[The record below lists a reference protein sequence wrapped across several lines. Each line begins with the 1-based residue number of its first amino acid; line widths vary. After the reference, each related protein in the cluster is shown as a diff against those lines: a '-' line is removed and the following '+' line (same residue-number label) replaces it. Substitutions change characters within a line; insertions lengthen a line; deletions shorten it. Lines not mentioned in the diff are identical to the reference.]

1 MNFFSSHGFTFFFER
16 ANNTELVID
25 TIWFDFLLAALAGLF
40 TTRLDCRR
48 IRLLFNLEI
57 LLSRARKET
66 NSSLRVYHKRY
77 SLDRVGCVCWK
88 HVQMHI
94 VHYSRPDLSYIV
106 VVVAATQSSM
116 FYETQKIDKL
126 RDGAVYELPLG
137 SSKIIKIYDVTHV
150 LKAA

>member
-1 MNFFSSHGFTFFFER
+1 
-16 ANNTELVID
+16 
-25 TIWFDFLLAALAGLF
+25 
-40 TTRLDCRR
+40 
-48 IRLLFNLEI
+48 
-57 LLSRARKET
+57 
-66 NSSLRVYHKRY
+66 
-77 SLDRVGCVCWK
+77 
-88 HVQMHI
+88 MHI